1 MQELGPAAPFSA
13 HADAVRLYVIKH
25 RLRTGRFEF
34 IPGDKLALQ
43 RSLPESGCHFF
54 NIRHTVS
61 LINAPE
67 GVDAL
72 LSRIDGKRIMLP
84 EHSHDIDVADLI
96 PDLNGEK
103 LIVLNALPKL
113 QRLESESFFI

>member
-1 MQELGPAAPFSA
+1 
-13 HADAVRLYVIKH
+13 
-25 RLRTGRFEF
+25 
-34 IPGDKLALQ
+34 
-43 RSLPESGCHFF
+43 
-54 NIRHTVS
+54 
-61 LINAPE
+61 
-67 GVDAL
+67 
-72 LSRIDGKRIMLP
+72 MLP